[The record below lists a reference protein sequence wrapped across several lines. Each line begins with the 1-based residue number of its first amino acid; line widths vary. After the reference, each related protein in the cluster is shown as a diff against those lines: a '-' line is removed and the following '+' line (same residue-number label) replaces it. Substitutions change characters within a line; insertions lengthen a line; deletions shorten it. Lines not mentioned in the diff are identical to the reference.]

1 MASVK
6 QVDVKDLA
14 LDKHNYRTTPRSTEV
29 AAVHALIAID
39 TDWFWALMESLLEDG
54 YLPTENIL
62 VLQDGKLIVKEGN
75 RRVAALKLIHGHIKR
90 DQFDLPQ
97 EIEEK
102 IKSLPA
108 SWKQANKQ
116 VPCTI
121 YPAAQATAVDR
132 IVTLT
137 HGKGEKAGRA
147 KWKAVARARH
157 ARDINGSSQPALDL
171 LEKFLV
177 SGKTANVGQAERWAG
192 DYPLSVLDEAMKK
205 LASRLGKKSSKELA
219 ADYPKKVVGYKQALD
234 KLLADIGTELVGFK
248 EVRAANFGVAVY
260 GFPPP
265 PTSSPPTGSTGGV
278 TNGGSSGAAGA
289 GSAGG
294 NSNSSGSQPSDA
306 SSGGAGSKKVAY
318 ALDDPRSVA
327 ESLKVFS
334 PVGANREKVVAL
346 RNELRRLKIPD
357 HPYSFCFLLRSIFE
371 ISAKAYCED
380 HKGSG
385 GPSATKSDGTDVP
398 LAQLLKDIVAHLH
411 NNKQD
416 KAMLKLLHG
425 PLMELAS
432 HDGILSV
439 TSMNQL
445 VHNPKFGLKPSEI
458 SLVFH
463 RVFPLLDKM
472 NS

>member
-14 LDKHNYRTTPRSTEV
+14 LDKHNYRTTPRSSEV

-62 VLQDGKLIVKEGN
+62 VLQDAKLIVKEGN

-102 IKSLPA
+102 IKNLPA
-108 SWKQANKQ
+108 SWKQANKL

-121 YPAAQATAVDR
+121 YPAAQAAAVDR

-177 SGKTANVGQAERWAG
+177 SGKTATAGQAERWAG

-205 LASRLGKKSSKELA
+205 LASRLGKKSSKELS

-234 KLLADIGTELVGFK
+234 RLLADIGTELVGFK
-248 EVRAANFGVAVY
+248 EVRAANFGVTTY

-265 PTSSPPTGSTGGV
+265 PAPPPPSGSTGGA
-278 TNGGSSGAAGA
+278 TSGGASAATGASST
-289 GSAGG
+289 GG
-294 NSNSSGSQPSDA
+294 NSTPTGSSSAATGGA
-306 SSGGAGSKKVAY
+306 SSKKIAF

-327 ESLKVFS
+327 ESLKAFS
-334 PVGANREKVVAL
+334 PIGANREKVVAL
-346 RNELRRLKIPD
+346 RNEIRRLKIPD

-380 HKGSG
+380 HKSSG
-385 GPSATKSDGTDVP
+385 GPSTTKSDGSDLP
-398 LAQLLKDIVAHLH
+398 LAQLLRDIVTHLH
-411 NNKQD
+411 KNKQD
-416 KAMLKLLHG
+416 KVMLKFLHG
-425 PLMELAS
+425 SITELAS
-432 HDGILSV
+432 HDGLLSV
-439 TSMNQL
+439 TSMNHL